1 MYSYNGKE
9 YTINEIC
16 EMIEISKPTFYR
28 RLNKGWSID
37 KIVNTKSWVQH
48 GMSGTRLCKIY
59 YDMRSRCYNPK
70 CKGYKDYH
78 DRGIGV
84 CDEWLNYNK
93 TFFDWAINNGY
104 KDGLTIDRIDN
115 NKGYSPDNCRWVD
128 RIVQNN
134 NKRDSIRLWYD
145 NNWRSI
151 REIAEIEHISQ
162 QRVHSRYI
170 RTKKTK
176 LPIKYLYEGSDTNV
190 HG

>member
-16 EMIEISKPTFYR
+16 EMIGISKPTFYR
-28 RLNKGWSID
+28 RLNKGWSIG

-48 GMSGTRLCKIY
+48 G
-59 YDMRSRCYNPK
+59 
-70 CKGYKDYH
+70 
-78 DRGIGV
+78 
-84 CDEWLNYNK
+84 
-93 TFFDWAINNGY
+93 
-104 KDGLTIDRIDN
+104 
-115 NKGYSPDNCRWVD
+115 
-128 RIVQNN
+128 
-134 NKRDSIRLWYD
+134 

-162 QRVHSRYI
+162 QLVHSRYI